1 MFKCTV
7 AIDKLNILKKLYKRE
22 KISNELHDEVFQKVV
37 GREFHW
43 WYAAAGKDLV
53 PRVVRSLEMSTF
65 ERTTRS
71 QDKQRTVEFVR
82 IYTASK
88 VIDRTVNVM
97 QNLTENQLKYFR
109 STTARALANFLEDLS
124 STENPRKRQG
134 R

>member
-1 MFKCTV
+1 
-7 AIDKLNILKKLYKRE
+7 
-22 KISNELHDEVFQKVV
+22 
-37 GREFHW
+37 
-43 WYAAAGKDLV
+43 
-53 PRVVRSLEMSTF
+53 MSTF